1 MTNIYFVRHAE
12 PNYENHNDR
21 LRELTEKGLRD
32 RETVTEYLADKNIH
46 TVLSSPYRRAVDTV
60 KHFADEQGLEIEL
73 VEDFREQ
80 KVAGVWIED
89 FNAFAQRQWTDFDY
103 RLEGGECLR
112 EVQQRNIAA
121 LNNVLLRYE
130 GKNVAIGSHGV
141 AVSTILHSFHPS
153 FAYTD
158 YRRIQ
163 PVMPLIV
170 SLSFKGQAFLS
181 AELIDPVLNR
191 SL

>member
-1 MTNIYFVRHAE
+1 MTNIYFVLHAE

-46 TVLSSPYRRAVDTV
+46 AVLSSPYRRAVDTV
-60 KHFADEQGLEIEL
+60 KHFADGQGLEIEL
-73 VEDFREQ
+73 VEDFRERT
-80 KVAGVWIED
+80 VDNVWIED

-103 RLEGGECLR
+103 KLEGGECLR

-130 GKNVAIGSHGV
+130 GKNVAIGSHGT
-141 AVSTILHSFHPS
+141 AVSTILRHFQPS
-153 FAYTD
+153 FSYPD
-158 YRRIQ
+158 FRRLQ

-170 SLSFKGQAFLS
+170 RLSFKGQAFLS
-181 AELIDPVLNR
+181 AELFDPVLNR

>member
-46 TVLSSPYRRAVDTV
+46 AVLSSPYRRAVDTV
-60 KHFADEQGLEIEL
+60 KHFADGQGLEIEL
-73 VEDFREQ
+73 VEDFRERT
-80 KVAGVWIED
+80 VYNVWIED
-89 FNAFAQRQWTDFDY
+89 FNAFAQRQWADFDY
-103 RLEGGECLR
+103 KLEGGECLR
-112 EVQQRNIAA
+112 EVQRRNIAA
-121 LNNVLLRYE
+121 LIDVLHRCE
-130 GKNVAIGSHGV
+130 GKNVVIGSHGT
-141 AVSTILHSFHPS
+141 AVSTILRHFQPS
-153 FAYTD
+153 FSYPD
-158 YRRIQ
+158 FRRLQ

-170 SLSFKGQAFLS
+170 RLSFEGQTFLS
-181 AELIDPVLNR
+181 AELFDPVLNR

>member
-46 TVLSSPYRRAVDTV
+46 AVLSSPYRRAVDTV
-60 KHFADEQGLEIEL
+60 KHFADGQGLEIEL
-73 VEDFREQ
+73 VEDFRERT
-80 KVAGVWIED
+80 VDNVWIED

-103 RLEGGECLR
+103 KLEGGECLR

-130 GKNVAIGSHGV
+130 GKNVAIGSHGT
-141 AVSTILHSFHPS
+141 AVSTILRHFQPS
-153 FAYTD
+153 FSYPD
-158 YRRIQ
+158 FRRLQ

-170 SLSFKGQAFLS
+170 RLSFEGQTFLS
-181 AELIDPVLNR
+181 AELFDPVLNR

>member
-21 LRELTEKGLRD
+21 LRELTGKGLRD

-46 TVLSSPYRRAVDTV
+46 AVLSSPYKRAVDTV
-60 KHFADEQGLEIEL
+60 KHFADGQGLEIEL

-89 FNAFAQRQWTDFDY
+89 FNAFAQRQWTDLDY

-112 EVQQRNIAA
+112 EVQRRNIAA
-121 LNNVLLRYE
+121 LIDVLHRYE
-130 GKNVAIGSHGV
+130 GKNVVIGSHGT
-141 AVSTILHSFHPS
+141 AVSTILRHFQPS
-153 FAYTD
+153 FSYPD
-158 YRRIQ
+158 FRRLQ

-170 SLSFKGQAFLS
+170 RLSFEGQTFHS
-181 AELIDPVLNR
+181 ADLFDPVLNR